1 MKFLCMSFEQQ
12 YKKQRISAT
21 GVLNTTEPQ
30 IIMGLMV
37 GNCASLGLD
46 FATFSVLVSIQA
58 FLLVNYA
65 FCGFFQSQSEVD
77 K

>member
-1 MKFLCMSFEQQ
+1 M
-12 YKKQRISAT
+12 
-21 GVLNTTEPQ
+21 GVLNTTDPQ
-30 IIMGLMV
+30 INMELMV

-65 FCGFFQSQSEVD
+65 FCGSFQSQSEVD
-77 K
+77 N